1 MDIIEIMN
9 VLTALRNAYITLN
22 KSNIEEAR
30 RVIVNEIERLYKVL
44 GRIEFVMWREEQ
56 EQIQNLSE
64 EPDFDD

>member
-9 VLTALRNAYITLN
+9 VLTALRNAHIALN

-30 RVIVNEIERLYKVL
+30 RVIANETERLYKVL